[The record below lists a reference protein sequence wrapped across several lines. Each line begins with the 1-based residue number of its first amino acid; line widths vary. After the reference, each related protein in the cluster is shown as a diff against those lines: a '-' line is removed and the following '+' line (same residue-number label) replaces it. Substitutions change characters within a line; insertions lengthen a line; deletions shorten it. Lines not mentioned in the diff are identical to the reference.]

1 MGMLMTDE
9 TGKRIAGA
17 LEMMS
22 ASSYAEMLDDY
33 KSIQKIVR
41 QGGAAD
47 VFAIGDQILTEYT
60 ASDGVT
66 KYAMPW
72 DIVKFG
78 EVTLEDGE
86 TVPGMFLQSHYA
98 TLEAV
103 QYDHAENEKV
113 TEETYQDDLT
123 YYVPNGD
130 SYTRLVKGTDY
141 QVGDT
146 ITNRNTVHSAINDS
160 SINICRYGYNRW
172 KHSAIRQWLNSDKAA
187 GQWWTAQHT
196 GDVAPD
202 QLNSIRGFLAG
213 LPAEFVEVLG
223 KPKMTQAL
231 NTVSEPD
238 KTLTEED
245 TYDKMFLAS
254 LEQMYTTPQVGSG
267 KEGTYFD
274 YWKRALGLSS
284 PSSWH
289 PSTYEAYK
297 TYALEN
303 HNSAQSVRLRSAL
316 RGYSYSPWDVNSG
329 GSIYSYHAGYAL
341 RSAPVCVI
349 C

>member
-41 QGGAAD
+41 QGGAED
-47 VFAIGDQILTEYT
+47 VFSIGDQILTKYT
-60 ASDGVT
+60 ATNGTEYD
-66 KYAMPW
+66 MPW

-98 TLEAV
+98 TLEGV
-103 QYDHAENEKV
+103 QFDHPENEKV
-113 TEETYQDDLT
+113 TEETYQDGMT
-123 YYVPNGD
+123 YYQQVSGD
-130 SYTRLVKGTDY
+130 NWKRLVAGTDY
-141 QVGDT
+141 TVGAT
-146 ITNRNTVHSAINDS
+146 ITDRNIVHSKINDS
-160 SINICRYGYNRW
+160 SGYIVTYGYNRW

-187 GQWWTAQHT
+187 GQWWTAQHE

-202 QLNSIRGFLAG
+202 QLASIRGFLAG

-245 TYDKMFLAS
+245 TYDKIFLAS

-274 YWKRALGLSS
+274 YWKRALGLTS

-289 PSTYEAYK
+289 PTTYEAYK

-303 HNSAQSVRLRSAL
+303 HNSAQGVRLRSAY
-316 RGYSYSPWDVNSG
+316 RGYSCSAWGVSSG
-329 GSIYSYHAGYAL
+329 GNVYNGNAL
-341 RSAPVCVI
+341 NAFRSAPVCVI